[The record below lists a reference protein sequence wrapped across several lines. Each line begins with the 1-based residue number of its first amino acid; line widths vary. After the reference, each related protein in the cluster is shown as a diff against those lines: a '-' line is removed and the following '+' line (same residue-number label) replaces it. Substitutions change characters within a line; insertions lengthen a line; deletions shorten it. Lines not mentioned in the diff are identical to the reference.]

1 MNRSCRSGTTRTSRA
16 PTRAPGMLP
25 TTMAMPA
32 RYSMLPSRPCSMTP
46 GMAKIMMAMSDVPE
60 ARLMGMSKTAS
71 ISGTMMK
78 PPPTPT

>member
-1 MNRSCRSGTTRTSRA
+1 
-16 PTRAPGMLP
+16 
-25 TTMAMPA
+25 
-32 RYSMLPSRPCSMTP
+32 MTP

-60 ARLMGMSKTAS
+60 ARLMGISRMAS